1 MFSSKASEINTSALI
16 LTDRSAYKIKMPCF
30 KPKKYDEIEKSYY

>member
-16 LTDRSAYKIKMPCF
+16 LTDHSAWKIKMHCF
-30 KPKKYDEIEKSYY
+30 NAKKYDEI